1 MTVKAMSGSRMTNIW
16 NRLSRLGVLA
26 QAGLVSGVVL
36 CVWLVVAPLAY
47 RVSPSMGLV
56 ASATAAGICL
66 VGAALALASA
76 ALLRGPSA
84 AMQRMLLGMFA
95 RALLPLL
102 LGVALHVKVPALADA
117 GMIFYLLV
125 FYLATL
131 VTETLVMLA
140 QVPRS
145 HTPGKPI

>member
-1 MTVKAMSGSRMTNIW
+1 MTIFW

-26 QAGLVSGVVL
+26 QAGRRERGGAVR
-36 CVWLVVAPLAY
+36 VAGRGALGFQAS
-47 RVSPSMGLV
+47 RASMGLV

-66 VGAALALASA
+66 VGAALALAIA

-84 AMQRMLLGMFA
+84 AMYGWLLGMFA

-102 LGVALHVKVPALADA
+102 LGVALHFKVPALADA
-117 GMIFYLLV
+117 GMIFYLLI